1 MRDSIP
7 AMSHITTLI
16 LALTLAAAGCAQP
29 CPFDDDPA
37 LDLSET
43 LCSWEDHADNPLVEP
58 PTGQFLIGDPT
69 VVPPARAPD
78 GRWHMFANSLFG
90 VHHLTSSDGTKWTR
104 TGAALFG
111 AMAFRAF
118 VIKEGATFYL
128 FFEKIVAGESSI
140 KVSTSDDLYIW
151 SVGVEVLKPDL
162 PWEKEGTATV
172 SNPYVFK
179 KDGDFWLY
187 HSAGGV
193 WLADAGVFEPK
204 YIGLA
209 QAKKITG
216 PYVKE
221 GKPLISPDKADPLRN
236 LGAGSIKLMDHKMG
250 GRYVALS
257 NGIYADAKGKTRSA
271 IMVLQSEDARA
282 WKKVCPGSG
291 AVISP
296 TDSGWKAALVYG
308 FDTEVVGDE
317 LRAYYNARDG
327 WAPAVER
334 IGLSTCDLGCEA
346 P

>member
-1 MRDSIP
+1 MIR
-7 AMSHITTLI
+7 AGLLI
-16 LALTLAAAGCAQP
+16 LILSAGLWGCARP

-37 LDLSET
+37 MDLAET
-43 LCSWEDHADNPLVEP
+43 LCSWEDHPDNPLVEP

-69 VVPPARAPD
+69 VIPPTRSPD
-78 GRWHMFANSLFG
+78 RRWHMFANSLFG
-90 VHHLTSSDGTKWTR
+90 IYHHISDDGVKWQR
-104 TGAALFG
+104 AGAALFG

-118 VIKEGATFYL
+118 VIKEGATFYM

-140 KVSTSDDLYIW
+140 IMSTSDDLYIW
-151 SVGVEVLKPDL
+151 AAGVEVLKPDL
-162 PWEKEGTATV
+162 AWEKEGTATV
-172 SNPYVFK
+172 SNPYVFN
-179 KDGDFWLY
+179 KDGEFWLY

-209 QAKKITG
+209 RAKKITG
-216 PYVKE
+216 PYVKT
-221 GKPLISPDKADPLRN
+221 GKPLISPDKSDPLRN
-236 LGAGSIKLMDHKMG
+236 LGAGSIKLLDHKMG
-250 GRYVALS
+250 GRFVALS
-257 NGIYADAKGKTRSA
+257 NGIYADSKGKTRSA

-282 WKKVCPGSG
+282 WEKVCPGSG

-308 FDTEVVGDE
+308 FDTEVEGE
-317 LRAYYNARDG
+317 QLRAYYNARDG